1 MLEKTLAIVLAGG
14 AGSRLR
20 PLTDERAKPA
30 VPFGGKYRIIDFTLT
45 NCLNSGLRRVLV
57 MTQYKSHSLQKHL
70 RDGWTIF
77 NPELG
82 EYITTVPPQMRSGE
96 QWYTGTADAIYQN
109 RWLLERSSA
118 DWVLILSGDH
128 IYRMDYAPLIEA
140 HARHGGAA
148 TIACME
154 IPLSEAGAF
163 GVMELDPRDEARIA
177 GFAEKPAKPLP
188 MPDELSKSLVSMGIY
203 VFSTAKLLQCLE
215 EDHALAESSHDFG
228 RDILPRL
235 IPEAP
240 VYAYRFG
247 GREGRV
253 SVDRYWRDVGTLDAY
268 YAANMDLLRPVPPID
283 LYQEDWQIRSY
294 AGQHPPARTVPGISG
309 NEGICIN
316 SIVASGVVISGGSAQ
331 ASILFSGVVLDDE
344 SVVQEAILLDGVKVG
359 SGAHLRRCIV
369 DKGVVIP
376 PEENIGLDSARD
388 RERFTVTERGVVVVP
403 KGYRFADA

>member
-14 AGSRLR
+14 AGARLR

-109 RWLLERSSA
+109 RWLLERSGA

-128 IYRMDYAPLIEA
+128 IYRMDYAPLIEV
-140 HARHGGAA
+140 HARRGGAA

-154 IPLSEAGAF
+154 VPLPEASVF
-163 GVMELDPRDEARIA
+163 GVVQLDPRDAERIT
-177 GFAEKPAKPLP
+177 GFAEKPAKPSP
-188 MPDELSKSLVSMGIY
+188 MPDNLGKALVSMGIY
-203 VFSTAKLLQCLE
+203 VFSTAKLLQCLD

-228 RDILPRL
+228 HDILPRL
-235 IPEAP
+235 INEAP

-268 YAANMDLLRPVPPID
+268 YTANMDLLRPVPPID
-283 LYQEDWQIRSY
+283 LYQENWHIRSY
-294 AGQHPPARTVPGISG
+294 AGQHPPARTVPGVSG

-359 SGAHLRRCIV
+359 SGAQLRRCIV

-376 PEENIGLDSARD
+376 PNESIGLDPVQD